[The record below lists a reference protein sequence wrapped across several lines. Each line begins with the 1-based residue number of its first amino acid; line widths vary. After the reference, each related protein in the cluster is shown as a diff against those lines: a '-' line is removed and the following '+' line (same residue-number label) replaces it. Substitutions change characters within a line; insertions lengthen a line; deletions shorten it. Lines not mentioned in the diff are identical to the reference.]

1 MLTDLAWPDTDS
13 PAGAVLYIAA
23 TVCLTVWLRRA
34 ELRQGGQ
41 GTAIATVDLLS
52 SVSLAIPALAYWN
65 TGIAVRL
72 SDGLLRLLFGLG
84 VLGMFGFV
92 VHDALKVMRNPR
104 LPLRQRRI
112 MAAIGA
118 AAVLLPS
125 SLEVWW
131 AGSALVHVYASP

>member
-1 MLTDLAWPDTDS
+1 M
-13 PAGAVLYIAA
+13 
-23 TVCLTVWLRRA
+23 RRA

-41 GTAIATVDLLS
+41 GAAVATVDLLS

-65 TGIAVRL
+65 AGIAVRVG
-72 SDGLLRLLFGLG
+72 DGLLRLLFAVG
-84 VLGMFGFV
+84 VLGILGFV
-92 VHDALKVMRNPR
+92 VHDARTVMRNPR

-125 SLEVWW
+125 ALEVWW
-131 AGSALVHVYASP
+131 AGSALAQVYASP